1 MAVCITKNGFFWIG
15 HFTTCGYIIL
25 LAWHITI
32 PGEEER
38 KFAWKT

>member
-1 MAVCITKNGFFWIG
+1 MVSFGSAISQPAAIT
-15 HFTTCGYIIL
+15 L

-38 KFAWKT
+38 KFAWKN